1 MITHQFKN
9 EAHRSAV
16 LALRK
21 RRFLEHELLT
31 AAKRLALANP
41 EDTELAKMR
50 HASALRSYCT
60 HEKSMSAA
68 TKKTP

>member
-9 EAHRSAV
+9 EAHRAAV

-21 RRFLEHELLT
+21 RRFLEYELLQ
-31 AAKRLALANP
+31 AAKRLALASP
-41 EDTELAKMR
+41 DDTELARLR

-60 HEKSMSAA
+60 HEQKMSAA

>member
-1 MITHQFKN
+1 MSAFQFKN

-41 EDTELAKMR
+41 EDTELARLR
-50 HASALRSYCT
+50 HASALKSYCT

-68 TKKTP
+68 KTKTP